1 MNSASRLLRRGVPV
15 LAVAASIG
23 LTALIPVMVGMSW
36 PAILGVLGGVSVMTL
51 VGLAGLWAAGLLVHT
66 IVLRAALPGLT
77 TGRALLLNISGSA
90 VSNVAPFGGAAG
102 VGLGY
107 VMARTWK
114 VAPSTFASFT
124 AISNLWNVLGKLMVG
139 TVLISVAV
147 VLGIHLPAAFHG
159 VLAYGSV
166 AVLATTV
173 AAIVA
178 MCSVRVADRL
188 GRALNQIVNAVL
200 RRVGSARRVDA
211 LAWVQET
218 RAANAATVS
227 AGWARLTLGVLAYIF
242 LQALLMAG
250 CLIAV
255 NAHVSW
261 LVIAVAFGV
270 ERLITIIPLTPG
282 GSGLAELGSVAVLVA
297 MGVDPVGAASGVLLY
312 RLFTFLLE
320 IPVGGIT
327 ALVWFRRQRVIAA
340 SPVAT

>member
-1 MNSASRLLRRGVPV
+1 MNPASRLVRRGVSV
-15 LAVAASIG
+15 LLVAISIG
-23 LTALIPVMVGMSW
+23 LTALIPIMAGMTWS
-36 PAILGVLGGVSVMTL
+36 AIIGVLTGVSAVTL
-51 VGLAGLWAAGLLVHT
+51 VGLTALWAAGLLVHT
-66 IVLRAALPGLT
+66 IVLRAAMPGLT
-77 TGRALLLNISGSA
+77 TGRALLLNIAGSA

-114 VAPSTFASFT
+114 VAPSSFASFT
-124 AISNLWNVLGKLMVG
+124 AISNAWNVLGKLVVG
-139 TVLISVAV
+139 TTLICVAV

-166 AVLATTV
+166 AVLLATV
-173 AAIVA
+173 AAIA
-178 MCSVRVADRL
+178 AICSARAADAT
-188 GRALNQIVNAVL
+188 GRTLDHVMNFVL
-200 RRVGSARRVDA
+200 RRLGSARRVDA
-211 LAWVQET
+211 LSWVKET
-218 RAANAATVS
+218 RAVNAATVS

-250 CLIAV
+250 CLVAV
-255 NAHVSW
+255 NAGAPW

-270 ERLITIIPLTPG
+270 ERLITVIPLTPG

-320 IPVGGIT
+320 IPVGGIS
-327 ALVWFRRQRVIAA
+327 ALVWFRRQRMIAA
-340 SPVAT
+340 GPVAA